1 MQSYGDFQLIPR
13 NIANS
18 SSTCMDK
25 RLNIGQIGE
34 RAAFSVHSI
43 IFLRKACEDL
53 EVWEK
58 FANFADG

>member
-1 MQSYGDFQLIPR
+1 MQSYCEIQPIPKYC
-13 NIANS
+13 ANS
-18 SSTCMDK
+18 SQTCMDK
-25 RLNIGQIGE
+25 RLNIGQIAE

>member
-25 RLNIGQIGE
+25 RPNFGQIGE
-34 RAAFSVHSI
+34 RDAFSGHSI
-43 IFLRKACEDL
+43 II
-53 EVWEK
+53 
-58 FANFADG
+58 FA